1 MWQTFVFIKNYL
13 SDFIKTKDTSDEISP
28 KISCRYAGDDR
39 SKLDIVREGIIKY
52 KDKGHVM
59 LMGDLNCRTGTA
71 DDCIPNDESTNF
83 INIPVDVPTIEIDDI
98 ISNGTVNILK
108 SRISQDKLL
117 NEYGRELLAIC
128 KSNNMFIVNGR
139 IGDSPDGN
147 FTCHTSNGQSVVDY
161 FIVDSELLSNGTEF
175 SVGQDNP

>member
-1 MWQTFVFIKNYL
+1 MYVQ
-13 SDFIKTKDTSDEISP
+13 
-28 KISCRYAGDDR
+28 
-39 SKLDIVREGIIKY
+39 GIIKY

-71 DDCIPNDESTNF
+71 DDYIPNDESTNF
-83 INIPVDVPTIEIDDI
+83 INIPIDVPTIEIDDI

-128 KSNNMFIVNGR
+128 ESNNMFIVNGR

-161 FIVDSELLSNGTEF
+161 FIVDSELLSNVTEF